1 MTYSVYLQ
9 GLVVMIVL
17 ATITWII
24 SIVKR
29 DVSIVDSIWSLMIL
43 AGGVIYVVTAEM
55 LSNRNLL
62 IISLLLIWALRL
74 SVYLTWRNWGEPEDR
89 RYQQIRKN
97 NSPHFAFKSL
107 GIIFILQAV
116 LAWFISLP
124 LWPVMSSSTS
134 FMLVDILAISLW
146 LTGMFFES
154 VGDWQLARFKSDPA
168 NHGKVMDQGLWRYTR
183 HPNYFG
189 EALIWWG
196 FYLFA
201 VGSGAWW
208 TLPAPLLMNWLLLKF
223 SGVVMLEETITE
235 RRPAYKQYIEATNAF
250 IPGPPG
256 KQTAQF
262 VNGGRSS

>member
-1 MTYSVYLQ
+1 MAYSVYLQ
-9 GLVVMIVL
+9 GLLVMIVL
-17 ATITWII
+17 ATVTWLI
-24 SIVKR
+24 SVVKR

-43 AGGVIYVVTAEM
+43 AGGVTYVVTTDM
-55 LSNRNLL
+55 LNSRNLF

-74 SVYLTWRNWGEPEDR
+74 SVHLTWRNWGEPEDR

-97 NSPHFAFKSL
+97 NSPHFALKSL

-116 LAWFISLP
+116 IAWFISLP
-124 LWPVMSSSTS
+124 LWPVMSSASS
-134 FMLVDILAISLW
+134 FMFIDIMAVGFW

-168 NHGKVMDQGLWRYTR
+168 NQRKVMNKGLWRYTR

-208 TLPAPLLMNWLLLKF
+208 TLPAPLLMTWLLLKF
-223 SGVVMLEETITE
+223 SGVVMLEETIIE
-235 RRPAYKQYIEATNAF
+235 RRPAYKQYIESTNAF
-250 IPGPPG
+250 IPGPPR
-256 KQTAQF
+256 KQRVQL
-262 VNGGRSS
+262 VNGGQSS